1 MGLNTFV
8 HWHFGWSEEGRI
20 TGPKTIAKKKT
31 NVAKGDFFCQATQL
45 DKFDQRAKHIETLH
59 LVGGVK

>member
-20 TGPKTIAKKKT
+20 TVQKTIAKKKRPMWP
-31 NVAKGDFFCQATQL
+31 KMIFCQATQL
-45 DKFDQRAKHIETLH
+45 DKLHQRVKHIETLH